1 MTLGEAVDYICRELG
16 VPFDKALWLDEADDE
31 GEPGADA
38 AEIPDRADAPDGLDR
53 ALDLASHCGDGDWPA
68 GSGKPRPP

>member
-16 VPFDKALWLDEADDE
+16 VPFDKALWLDEDEAD
-31 GEPGADA
+31 GPVSDA
-38 AEIPDRADAPDGLDR
+38 PEAPDRADAPDGLDR

-68 GSGKPRPP
+68 GSSKPRPP